1 MKGKILY
8 MTAEELMSKA
18 IQQEVD
24 RRVLSQLL
32 EMANVTK
39 EESEKTL
46 EKMRKRDNDVLYRYM
61 NDITNESIHQI
72 S

>member
-1 MKGKILY
+1 